1 MDERNYSLPMQK
13 ASPRRL
19 TAVLRSIFRKHAPL
33 AVLVILCL
41 ITGLLSDRF
50 FSQTN
55 ITNILLQASVMAVV
69 AMGMTF
75 VIISGG
81 FDLSV
86 GSIVAMSG
94 CAAAAVMLHVG
105 VILGVLAGVAVGAAV
120 GCLNGLMVSRF
131 RLNPFIATLAT
142 MVVGRGLVLLF
153 TEARSISGE
162 DGLPEAFIAYGLVR
176 VLDIPLLT
184 WTPILLFVIL
194 WWVLHQSTYGKR
206 LFATGGNSEAA
217 FLAGI
222 AVGRVRASAYIWS
235 GTLAGVAGV
244 MLASRLQ
251 SGQPTAGEFYELTAI
266 AAVVLGGTSLFGGE
280 GRLSNTIFGV
290 LIMVVLSN
298 GLNLLNVNSYW
309 QRIAIGSV
317 IAAAAVLDQSRHKR
331 A

>member
-1 MDERNYSLPMQK
+1 
-13 ASPRRL
+13 
-19 TAVLRSIFRKHAPL
+19 
-33 AVLVILCL
+33 
-41 ITGLLSDRF
+41 
-50 FSQTN
+50 
-55 ITNILLQASVMAVV
+55 
-69 AMGMTF
+69 
-75 VIISGG
+75 
-81 FDLSV
+81 
-86 GSIVAMSG
+86 
-94 CAAAAVMLHVG
+94 MLHVG

-184 WTPILLFVIL
+184 WTPIFLFVIL

-235 GTLAGVAGV
+235 GTLASVAGV

-251 SGQPTAGEFYELTAI
+251 SGQPTAGEFYVLTAI
-266 AAVVLGGTSLFGGE
+266 AAVVLGGASLFGGE

-331 A
+331 G

>member
-1 MDERNYSLPMQK
+1 MSERNFPLLIQK
-13 ASPRRL
+13 ASPRSLTTLLRL
-19 TAVLRSIFRKHAPL
+19 ILRNHAPL
-33 AVLVILCL
+33 AVLLILCL
-41 ITGLLSDRF
+41 TTGLLSDRF

-55 ITNILLQASVMAVV
+55 ITNILLQASVMTVV

-94 CAAAAVMLHVG
+94 CAAAAVMLSFG
-105 VILGVLAGVAVGAAV
+105 VVLGVAAGVAVGAIV
-120 GCLNGLMVSRF
+120 GCVNGLMVSRF

-153 TEARSISGE
+153 TDARSISGE
-162 DGLPEAFIAYGLVR
+162 DGLPEPFIAYGLARFV
-176 VLDIPLLT
+176 DIPLLT
-184 WTPILLFVIL
+184 WTPIVLFVIL
-194 WWVLHQSTYGKR
+194 WWVLHQTTYGKR

-222 AVGRVRASAYIWS
+222 AVDRVRASAYIWS

-266 AAVVLGGTSLFGGE
+266 AAVVLGGASLFGGE
-280 GRLSNTIFGV
+280 GKLVNTIFGV

-298 GLNLLNVNSYW
+298 ALNLLNVNSYW

-331 A
+331 S

>member
-1 MDERNYSLPMQK
+1 MPLPVQK
-13 ASPRRL
+13 SARQARVSRG
-19 TAVLRSIFRKHAPL
+19 LRSIFRNHAPL
-33 AVLVILCL
+33 AVLLILCL
-41 ITGLLSDRF
+41 VTGVLSNRF
-50 FSQTN
+50 LTQTN
-55 ITNILLQASVMAVV
+55 ITNVLLQASVMAVV

-94 CAAAAVMLHVG
+94 CAAAAVMLQFG
-105 VILGVLAGVAVGAAV
+105 VIAGVAAGVAVGFGV
-120 GCLNGLMVSRF
+120 GVVNGVMVSRF

-142 MVVGRGLVLLF
+142 MVVGRGLVLLM
-153 TEARSISGE
+153 TDARSISGE
-162 DGLPEAFIAYGLVR
+162 NGLPEAFIAYGLAR
-176 VLDIPLLT
+176 FLDIPLIT
-184 WTPILLFVIL
+184 WTPILLFIVL
-194 WWVLHQSTYGKR
+194 WWLLHRTAYGKR
-206 LFATGGNSEAA
+206 LFAVGGNSEAA

-222 AVGRVRASAYIWS
+222 AVDRVRASAYVWS

-266 AAVVLGGTSLFGGE
+266 AAVVLGGASLFGGE
-280 GRLSNTIFGV
+280 GKLANTIFGV

-298 GLNLLNVNSYW
+298 ALNLLNVNSYW

-317 IAAAAVLDQSRHKR
+317 IAAAAVVDQSRHR
-331 A
+331 RS